1 MRQRQDLS
9 IYTCMCHKPKPSMT
23 ACLMRNA
30 LLLMVPV
37 SNLVP
42 PKTVGSN
49 YGYWLISDACCI
61 TSCLRA

>member
-49 YGYWLISDACCI
+49 YGY
-61 TSCLRA
+61 TG